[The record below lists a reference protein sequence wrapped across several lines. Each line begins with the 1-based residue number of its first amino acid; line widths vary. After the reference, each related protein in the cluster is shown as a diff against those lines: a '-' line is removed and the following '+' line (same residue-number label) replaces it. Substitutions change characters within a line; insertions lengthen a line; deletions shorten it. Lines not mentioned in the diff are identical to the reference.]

1 MKIPFVDLKT
11 QYRSIKP
18 EIDQAIQTILDR
30 GEFSQGPFVAKFEE
44 NFAKKV
50 GAKYCAASSSG
61 TSALQLAMWALG
73 IGDGD
78 QVIVPTNT
86 FIASASS
93 VSLTGAM
100 PVFVDCEDRY
110 YNIDPKKI
118 ETAITA
124 KTRAIMAVHLY
135 GQPAQLDKIREIADK
150 HSLFLIEDCAQAHLA
165 RYKGEPVGTT
175 GICGCFSFY
184 PSKNLGAYGEGGA
197 VVTNDLEIYQTI
209 KALREHGG
217 TKKYYYDQIGQNYR
231 MHGMQGAILDVKL
244 PYLEK
249 WNEARRNNAAL
260 YWNALRVVEEIILPE
275 EMDQAN
281 HVYHLYAIRTKK
293 EISC

>member
-1 MKIPFVDLKT
+1 
-11 QYRSIKP
+11 
-18 EIDQAIQTILDR
+18 
-30 GEFSQGPFVAKFEE
+30 
-44 NFAKKV
+44 
-50 GAKYCAASSSG
+50 
-61 TSALQLAMWALG
+61 
-73 IGDGD
+73 
-78 QVIVPTNT
+78 
-86 FIASASS
+86 
-93 VSLTGAM
+93 
-100 PVFVDCEDRY
+100 
-110 YNIDPKKI
+110 
-118 ETAITA
+118 
-124 KTRAIMAVHLY
+124 
-135 GQPAQLDKIREIADK
+135 
-150 HSLFLIEDCAQAHLA
+150 
-165 RYKGEPVGTT
+165 VGTT

-293 EISC
+293 RDQLLRFLEENGIAAGIHYPIPCHLQNCYKTLNYSKGDFPIAEELSSQLISLPMYPELTSEQIDYIADKIIQFHNEPVRC